1 MTAKKAKT
9 FTESVAQFETTST
22 WLSTEDQPA
31 LVTLYA
37 IATELDRGPM
47 VPALVAQF
55 GLTYRNLLKR
65 APQTD
70 EAAGDPLEEA
80 LRAAG

>member
-1 MTAKKAKT
+1 MT
-9 FTESVAQFETTST
+9 FVS
-22 WLSTEDQPA
+22 STEDFLTQAAWLTDADAPA
-31 LVTLYA
+31 VAGMRAAALA
-37 IATELDRGPM
+37 LDEVLNPP
-47 VPALVAQF
+47 VLAQ
-55 GLTYRNLLKR
+55 YRLFYTGLLKR